1 MSARMPEVSPNDRLN
16 WAIDRAILSHVR
28 ESSSLEEPVQE
39 RLISP
44 KYHDLT
50 SQTPTDWRD
59 GITAAR
65 LASGIA
71 HQTMLNYARKARGEG
86 VSWEDL
92 AESLGVKADADQYGK
107 RAAEKAFELVA
118 GYDERSYMSPTVNWD
133 CSSCGAWIKDHGP
146 YNGHPSD
153 DEEGHAESCERQ
165 RRALVAFRNK
175 WGD

>member
-1 MSARMPEVSPNDRLN
+1 MTAEMPQVSPNDRLN
-16 WAIDRAILSHVR
+16 WAIDRAILDHVR
-28 ESSSLEEPVQE
+28 ESSALEEPIKE

-50 SQTPTDWRD
+50 TKTPVDWRD
-59 GITAAR
+59 GIKAAR

-71 HQTMLNYARKARGEG
+71 HQTMLSYARKARGEG

-107 RAAEKAFELVA
+107 RAGEKAFELVS
-118 GYDERSYMSPTVNWD
+118 GYDERSYMSPSVSWD
-133 CSSCGAWIKDHGP
+133 CTSCGAWIKDRGP
-146 YNGHPSD
+146 YNGHPDD
-153 DEEGHAESCERQ
+153 DEEGHADSCDRH
-165 RRALVAFRNK
+165 RRHVAAYRRE